1 MITVTGQATEI
12 TISGSVPLAGATV
25 GAYRNGADSTAIATA
40 TTDASGNYT
49 ITITT
54 NGQALDGY
62 LKASKTD
69 YTDTY
74 LYPPFALAENFDGAS
89 LKMVKK
95 TTFPALYSLCGVT
108 PDDTKGLVAAIV
120 ASAPNTSAAPVE
132 GATVSSTPAASKYCY
147 NMGALPNKDA
157 TVTAADGIGY
167 MFNVTGETTV
177 SAMKTGSTFAS
188 HKVNARAG
196 ALTTTLIVPSN

>member
-12 TISGSVPLAGATV
+12 SATGSVPLAGVAV
-25 GAYRNGADSTAIATA
+25 NAYRNGDDATSVAMA
-40 TTDASGNYT
+40 TTDASGNYSL
-49 ITITT
+49 TITT

-62 LKASKTD
+62 IKATLAN

-89 LKMVKK
+89 LKMVK
-95 TTFPALYSLCGVT
+95 PATYGILHSLCGAGTV
-108 PDDTKGLVAAIV
+108 DTAKGTVAAIV

-132 GATVSSTPAASKYCY
+132 GATVSSAPAATKYCY

-157 TVTAADGIGY
+157 TATAADGIGY
-167 MFNVTGETTV
+167 MFNLSGEVTV
-177 SAMKTGSTFAS
+177 SAMKTGSTFTS
-188 HKVNARAG
+188 HKLNARPN
-196 ALTTTLIVPSN
+196 ALTTTLIVP